1 MAEYTANQVITRYLN
16 FEKFVTLLSLGLFIP
31 RVDMFED
38 RLEGII
44 PYPDANTVGFNIE
57 DDKVQEVISE
67 LKDLKNPDESSIF
80 YILNKNI
87 EYYLNSYKYIK
98 NNPYSDITKLMEIS
112 YKIKELLEASNNNAN
127 IDIEIENNIRQIF
140 FNIFKETFKETLVSC
155 WHIGT
160 QESLPMWGLYAE
172 NKGIA
177 IQTTIGK
184 MESAIKKS
192 NYSTV
197 HKEVTYNENYEKNFK
212 NWSNKNSF
220 LENIKEFEKSND
232 DNITYP
238 YFWLFQKR
246 KCFEYEKEYR
256 FIIDYESILTRL
268 FKNNDK
274 KSEKMN
280 GAILKID
287 NNSFIDKII
296 IAPKANEIFINLIK
310 SIIKDYGIEES
321 KLCISEI
328 GNLC

>member
-44 PYPDANTVGFNIE
+44 PYPDANTVGFNID

-112 YKIKELLEASNNNAN
+112 YKIKELLEASNNNVN
-127 IDIEIENNIRQIF
+127 IEIENNIRQIF
-140 FNIFKETFKETLVSC
+140 FNIFKETFKATLVSC

-212 NWSNKNSF
+212 NWSNKNYF